1 MSPRLNLHD
10 SAPESMQ
17 EMMSFQEFI
26 GARTLEP
33 KFLELVKIYVS
44 QLNRCAYGIDRH
56 THRARRL
63 GETEERVQLLLAWRQ
78 TPLYSERERA
88 AFAWTESVM
97 RPSAEVDDSDYEQ
110 VRQWFTSEELVDL
123 TFVILA
129 THAWNRLAIAFGQPP
144 TLYRSATAA

>member
-63 GETEERVQLLLAWRQ
+63 GETEERLQLLLAWRQ

-97 RPSAEVDDSDYEQ
+97 RLSAEVDDSDYER

-129 THAWNRLAIAFGQPP
+129 THAWNRLAIAFGQSP

>member
-17 EMMSFQEFI
+17 EMMSFQEFL

-33 KFLELVKIYVS
+33 KFLELVRIYVS

-63 GETEERVQLLLAWRQ
+63 GETENRLQLLLAWRQ
-78 TPLYSERERA
+78 TPLYSDRERA
-88 AFAWTESVM
+88 AFAWAESVM
-97 RPSAEVDDSDYEQ
+97 RPSPDVSDGDFE
-110 VRQWFTSEELVDL
+110 RAREWFTSEELVDL
-123 TFVILA
+123 TFLILA